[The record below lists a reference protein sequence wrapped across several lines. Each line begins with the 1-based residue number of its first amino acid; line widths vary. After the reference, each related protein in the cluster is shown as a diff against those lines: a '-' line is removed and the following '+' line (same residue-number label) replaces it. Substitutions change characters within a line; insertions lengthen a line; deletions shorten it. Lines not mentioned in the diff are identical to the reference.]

1 MNKKE
6 LDVIKK
12 FIKNQIIVS
21 KDKYDELEQ
30 KLYSNSCTL
39 NDRID
44 YALDKAHYSGM
55 LFAYMQCLSLIES
68 SEECTKFFNS
78 LSRKRKQNEKCN
90 KKPNNEK

>member
-1 MNKKE
+1 MTATNLKQQDYKMNKKE

-68 SEECTKFFNS
+68 SEECTKFLNH
-78 LSRKRKQNEKCN
+78 
-90 KKPNNEK
+90 